1 MAIVHLEKLSLVDY
15 DEYLTATIFT
25 NGCNFRCPFCHN
37 GALVTSLNQK
47 EIPFEEILEFLKTR
61 INKLDA
67 ITISGGEPTLHKD
80 LVNQIKEIKKLDF
93 KIKLDTNGSNPKILK
108 ELIENNLIDYVA
120 MDIKNKLDKYNVTTG
135 INNLNINPIIE
146 SINLIMS
153 SQIEY
158 EFRTTIIDEF
168 HNKEDIVEIAKMIKG
183 AKKYRLQKYVDRDG
197 CIVSGFHEIEK
208 SVALDIVDTIK
219 EYINDVELRGY

>member
-67 ITISGGEPTLHKD
+67 VTISGGEPTLHKD
-80 LVNQIKEIKKLDF
+80 LVNQIKEIKKLGF

-120 MDIKNKLDKYNVTTG
+120 MDIKNKLDKYNLTTG
-135 INNLNINPIIE
+135 VSNLNINPIIE

-208 SVALDIVDTIK
+208 SVALDIADTVK

>member
-1 MAIVHLEKLSLVDY
+1 MVNAE
-15 DEYLTATIFT
+15 E
-25 NGCNFRCPFCHN
+25 CNPN
-37 GALVTSLNQK
+37 S
-47 EIPFEEILEFLKTR
+47 
-61 INKLDA
+61 
-67 ITISGGEPTLHKD
+67 
-80 LVNQIKEIKKLDF
+80 IK
-93 KIKLDTNGSNPKILK
+93 
-108 ELIENNLIDYVA
+108 
-120 MDIKNKLDKYNVTTG
+120 
-135 INNLNINPIIE
+135 IE

-158 EFRTTIIDEF
+158 EFRTTIINEF

>member
-67 ITISGGEPTLHKD
+67 VTISGGEPTLHKD
-80 LVNQIKEIKKLDF
+80 LVNQIKEIKKLGF
-93 KIKLDTNGSNPKILK
+93 KIKL
-108 ELIENNLIDYVA
+108 LIENNLIDYVA
-120 MDIKNKLDKYNVTTG
+120 MDIKNKLDKYNLTTG
-135 INNLNINPIIE
+135 VNNLNINPIIE